1 MTQEDLIKANAS
13 LKMIEGALRRAMIN
27 YIPERE
33 IINIEALCNILDEI
47 TRDNDKA
54 INMRYDDQEIDLI
67 SRLLR
72 NEGSGF
78 EAQIG
83 EALSVADAANAKRIL
98 QAFPAL
104 YEKYSKRIE
113 DYEHDDAGLWK
124 ATHLDEDE
132 KTLYQPLE
140 DISESDAAKNAVAV
154 DSRLYH
160 TEITARGRGGADKI
174 SVVFLD
180 TAVWI
185 HVLGDD
191 GNRASVPLR
200 RGVAHEFFKQITA

>member
-67 SRLLR
+67 SRLMR

-113 DYEHDDAGLWK
+113 DYEHDDAGLWR
-124 ATHLDEDE
+124 ATHLDE
-132 KTLYQPLE
+132 T
-140 DISESDAAKNAVAV
+140 
-154 DSRLYH
+154 
-160 TEITARGRGGADKI
+160 
-174 SVVFLD
+174 
-180 TAVWI
+180 
-185 HVLGDD
+185 GD
-191 GNRASVPLR
+191 
-200 RGVAHEFFKQITA
+200 